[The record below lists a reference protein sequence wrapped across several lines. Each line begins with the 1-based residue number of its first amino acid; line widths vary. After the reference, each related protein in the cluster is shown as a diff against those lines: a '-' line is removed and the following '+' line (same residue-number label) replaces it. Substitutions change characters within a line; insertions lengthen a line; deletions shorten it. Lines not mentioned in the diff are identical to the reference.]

1 MGFSLQK
8 YWHGLPC
15 PPPRDLPDPGMEPT
29 SLTSPALAGGFL
41 GTVGVIEDGFVLAK
55 YSFLCVGII
64 NRLLCP
70 TGVGN

>member
-1 MGFSLQK
+1 
-8 YWHGLPC
+8 
-15 PPPRDLPDPGMEPT
+15 MEPT

-41 GTVGVIEDGFVLAK
+41 GKVGVIEDGFVLAK